1 MSTPLTTAA
10 RHLMAAGLTGEALL
24 AALGDLER
32 DMLAALHASA
42 AQVPSKVDAA
52 EKRREFDRERKRR
65 KAAEKKALAEAAERN
80 STGNST
86 GNMVE
91 SAESERNSGGTAE
104 APSLSLSPNE
114 NNSNPHTHTH
124 PDNIPAR
131 EAVDPGEGLGEF
143 EPDPVPSFTP
153 DDLWRMWNRA
163 AQEMGLPKVREMT
176 DARRKRALTM
186 IRKYGREGFVEA
198 ISAIERSTFLRG
210 QTEQQF
216 KADLDFLLQQKSF
229 TRLIEGFYDRSSRAQ
244 SRSRYEPDGAMAYLQ
259 RSLGIEGDHGSPGP
273 SGRWDD
279 GVPEGGHRLSYSGD

>member
-1 MSTPLTTAA
+1 MTTSE
-10 RHLMAAGLTGEALL
+10 LMEAMANAGAPFEAILIAVRAIEMREAEFA
-24 AALGDLER
+24 AALAGQQEKPR
-32 DMLAALHASA
+32 SSA
-42 AQVPSKVDAA
+42 ASRQARYRARKNSEKTVGVTLGDVTSDASRYGENDA
-52 EKRREFDRERKRR
+52 GCD
-65 KAAEKKALAEAAERN
+65 N
-80 STGNST
+80 
-86 GNMVE
+86 
-91 SAESERNSGGTAE
+91 GGVTVTP
-104 APSLSLSPNE
+104 PSLSLSPNE

-131 EAVDPGEGLGEF
+131 EAVDPSEGLGEF

-176 DARRKRALTM
+176 EARQKRALTM

-229 TRLIEGFYDRSSRAQ
+229 TRLIEGFYDRTSRAN

-259 RSLGIEGDHGSPGP
+259 SDAGIGP
-273 SGRWDD
+273 DYGFAGTPGRWDD
-279 GVPEGGHRLSYSGD
+279 HQPEGGDCLPYP

>member
-1 MSTPLTTAA
+1 MGVIATAVE
-10 RHLMAAGLTGEALL
+10 HLL
-24 AALGDLER
+24 AAGVTG
-32 DMLAALHASA
+32 AALVQAIADMEA
-42 AQVPSKVDAA
+42 ATSGAPGKVDAA

-114 NNSNPHTHTH
+114 NNSNPQTHTH
-124 PDNIPAR
+124 PDNIPAH
-131 EAVDPGEGLGEF
+131 EADAGSGDGLGEF

-163 AQEMGLPKVREMT
+163 ADEMGLPKVREMT

-279 GVPEGGHRLSYSGD
+279 GVPEGSHRLSYSGD

>member
-42 AQVPSKVDAA
+42 AQASPKVDAA

-65 KAAEKKALAEAAERN
+65 KAAEKKALAEVAERN

-114 NNSNPHTHTH
+114 NKSNPHTHTH
-124 PDNIPAR
+124 PDNIPAH
-131 EAVDPGEGLGEF
+131 EAGGGRDQGLGEF

-163 AQEMGLPKVREMT
+163 AEELGLPKVREMT
-176 DARRKRALTM
+176 EARRKRALTM
-186 IRKYGREGFVEA
+186 IRKYGRDGFVEA

-210 QTEQQF
+210 QTDQQF

-229 TRLIEGFYDRSSRAQ
+229 TRLIEGFYDRSSRAN
-244 SRSRYEPDGAMAYLQ
+244 SRSRYEPDGAMAHLQ
-259 RSLGIEGDHGSPGP
+259 RDLGIGPDYGAPRP
-273 SGRWDD
+273 SGQWDD
-279 GVPEGGHRLSYSGD
+279 REPQGSDRLPYS

>member
-1 MSTPLTTAA
+1 MGVIATAVE
-10 RHLMAAGLTGEALL
+10 HLL
-24 AALGDLER
+24 AAGVTG
-32 DMLAALHASA
+32 AALVQAIADMEA
-42 AQVPSKVDAA
+42 ATSGAPGKVDAA

-86 GNMVE
+86 GNVVE

-124 PDNIPAR
+124 PDNIPAH
-131 EAVDPGEGLGEF
+131 EADAGSRDGLGEF
-143 EPDPVPSFTP
+143 EPDPVPTFTP

-176 DARRKRALTM
+176 EARRKRALTM

-229 TRLIEGFYDRSSRAQ
+229 TRLIEGFYDRSSRAN

-259 RSLGIEGDHGSPGP
+259 RSLGIEGGYEPSGSP
-273 SGRWDD
+273 GRWDD
-279 GVPEGGHRLSYSGD
+279 GQPQGGHLLPDSRG

>member
-1 MSTPLTTAA
+1 MTTSELMEAMAKAGAPFEAILIAIRALEAKDAEIAA
-10 RHLMAAGLTGEALL
+10 RE
-24 AALGDLER
+24 
-32 DMLAALHASA
+32 
-42 AQVPSKVDAA
+42 
-52 EKRREFDRERKRR
+52 
-65 KAAEKKALAEAAERN
+65 AEAAAKRAKEAARKKEKRGL
-80 STGNST
+80 SKDVPQTVHGQ
-86 GNMVE
+86 
-91 SAESERNSGGTAE
+91 SEDNDGIGADEE
-104 APSLSLSPNE
+104 ADPSLSLSPNE

-131 EAVDPGEGLGEF
+131 EAVDLGEGLGEF

-279 GVPEGGHRLSYSGD
+279 GVPEGSHRLSYSGD

>member
-1 MSTPLTTAA
+1 MSIIA
-10 RHLMAAGLTGEALL
+10 RLIEAGVGADLIEEVAVLVAERNILAGKLATEPTQKVRSTGALRTQRY
-24 AALGDLER
+24 R
-32 DMLAALHASA
+32 D
-42 AQVPSKVDAA
+42 
-52 EKRREFDRERKRR
+52 R
-65 KAAEKKALAEAAERN
+65 KAAEASQNA
-80 STGNST
+80 SQSVTCD
-86 GNMVE
+86 E
-91 SAESERNSGGTAE
+91 SDAGSDVGDADVT

-124 PDNIPAR
+124 PDNIPAH

-244 SRSRYEPDGAMAYLQ
+244 SRSRYEPDGAMAYIQ
-259 RSLGIEGDHGSPGP
+259 RSLGIEGGDEPSGSPG
-273 SGRWDD
+273 RWD
-279 GVPEGGHRLSYSGD
+279 GGEAEGGHRLPYSGD

>member
-1 MSTPLTTAA
+1 MSIIA
-10 RHLMAAGLTGEALL
+10 RLIEAG
-24 AALGDLER
+24 
-32 DMLAALHASA
+32 
-42 AQVPSKVDAA
+42 VDADLIEEVAVLVA
-52 EKRREFDRERKRR
+52 ERNILAGKLATEPAQKVRSTGALRTQRYRER
-65 KAAEKKALAEAAERN
+65 KAAEASQIA
-80 STGNST
+80 SQSVTCD
-86 GNMVE
+86 E
-91 SAESERNSGGTAE
+91 SDDGSDVGDAVVT

-124 PDNIPAR
+124 PDNIPAH
-131 EAVDPGEGLGEF
+131 EADAGSRDGLGEF
-143 EPDPVPSFTP
+143 EPDPVPTFTP

-176 DARRKRALTM
+176 EARRKRALTM

-229 TRLIEGFYDRSSRAQ
+229 TRLIEGFYDRSSRAN

-259 RSLGIEGDHGSPGP
+259 RSLGIEGGYEPSGSP
-273 SGRWDD
+273 GRWDD
-279 GVPEGGHRLSYSGD
+279 GQPQGGHLLPDSRG